1 MQQMLIRK
9 EDIEILK
16 KYLPN
21 IEEIIKLNDLDE
33 LQIAIMCAIDTT
45 LDENEEATQET
56 LKLERIYDRITRD
69 AKLKNLEN
77 KYTSD

>member
-1 MQQMLIRK
+1 MLIRK

-21 IEEIIKLNDLDE
+21 IEEIIKLNNLDE

-69 AKLKNLEN
+69 AKLKDLEN